1 MDADCVW
8 LIILRNSVP
17 AIFLYSLKD
26 SGVFEFS
33 RTINLPGNPFEL
45 GVEDDKKLIVAVDPS
60 GKEAGEYDVK
70 KSLLRVEYVDGE
82 YRVSEDVIKDAESL
96 DAEVFL
102 NDDVPAEEFERM
114 LYSAETLRKVYFD
127 EKGDEEEIKDELMN
141 EDGLD
146 IKNEGKI
153 KDDTEL

>member
-1 MDADCVW
+1 MDAEFVW
-8 LIILRNSVP
+8 LIILRNRVP

-70 KSLLRVEYVDGE
+70 KSLLRVEYVNGE

-146 IKNEGKI
+146 IKNEGKT